1 MADNSIS
8 VEGGLLPADLL
19 EQIATGDTQ
28 GQREADFQVEGSARL
43 TATMESAFSG
53 VRKHWESYRRGLER
67 SSDAAARTRITRQ
80 RWMANLADELG
91 YDELRRPSASL
102 QAGERRYRIYATA
115 GESDDAPPFHVVG
128 SDQELDRRS
137 ERNRR
142 SPHAL
147 VQDYLNNSDALW
159 GIVANGDKLRL
170 LRDSTLFTRPT
181 YIEFDIKSIIEGN
194 QYAAFTQMY
203 RLLHRTRLPADGQP
217 PDDCLLERYYQDGL
231 DSHSR
236 VRERLRDGVE
246 RALRTLGNGFLQHR
260 SSDALRQRIA
270 VEGLSA
276 LSADEYYR
284 QLLRLVYRLLFLM
297 VSEERG
303 LLAGATDE
311 EHRLYGIY
319 QRYYSVSQLRARADK
334 QIADDGHRDLWE
346 GLKQTFL
353 IFRTDENASAFG
365 MQALDG
371 ELFSESACAD
381 LESAACAN
389 HILLRAMRDLSTF
402 WDEGETTGRRG
413 RRQTRSGVRRRVN
426 YAAIDVEE
434 FGSVYESLLEFQPKF
449 TINGMPAFDLVT
461 GSERKQTGSYYTPPE
476 LVNELIESA
485 LVPVIRERMASA
497 RSDDDKASALLSLKV
512 CDPAAGSGHFL
523 LAAARR
529 IATEVA
535 RLRTGEAEPTPE
547 AYREAM
553 RDTVRHCIYGV
564 DKNPLAVDLCK
575 VALWIEGHALGKP
588 LNFLDHRIRCGDSLV
603 GVMGEEMLH
612 AGIPNDAYKAVTGD
626 DRPTVNE
633 YRKRNRAELRSG
645 GVQLSLGGDPDN
657 LAADF
662 IALGGLAENSV
673 EDIQRKKARFN
684 NMRGPGSNWWRQK
697 AACDLWVAPFFMPK
711 HPDAHEVPTTG
722 DLKRHMLTNSAHATL
737 IGKAVEIS
745 EHRQFFHWHLEFP
758 EVFDDGG
765 FDVVLGNPPWERIK
779 LQQKEFF
786 ATRDDAIANAPNK
799 AARNRLIAEMRRAN
813 PALTA
818 EFDAAVHDSDATSV
832 FVRGSGR
839 FSLTGRGDVNTYSI
853 FTETARNLLA
863 PNGRAGM
870 IVPTAIAIGDTT
882 KDFFA
887 DLIRRRS
894 LVRLFDFEN
903 RNGIFQGVHRSY
915 RFCLLTLGGEEQFTT
930 TAEFAFFL
938 HRPAQLRND
947 DSRFTMAPAD
957 FTLFNPNTGNCP
969 VFHSRRDMDINRKLY
984 QRAGV
989 LWKEAKPGQEEVNPW
1004 GVKFQRMFDMSNDSH
1019 LFRTREQLDADG
1031 WRLAGNIFV
1040 KGDERWL
1047 PLYEAK
1053 LFHQYDHRFATFE
1066 GVPASKRFQQGAP
1079 TIESSAEEKRDV
1091 NAVVLPRYWV
1101 AEDEVQNRFDQRNL
1115 TPVRRQPQA
1124 SAAGVSR
1131 RRQPQASAAGVS
1143 APTSSRHA
1151 RTVGAQLV
1159 IRNLTNSTNQRTVIT
1174 TKLPNYGLGNSAT
1187 TITVG

>member
-91 YDELRRPSASL
+91 YDYLRRHSASL

-159 GIVANGDKLRL
+159 GIVTNGDKLRL

-194 QYAAFTQMY
+194 QYATFTQMY

-217 PDDCLLERYYQDGL
+217 SDDCLLERYYQDGL
-231 DSHSR
+231 ESHSR

-260 SSDALRQRIA
+260 SSTALRQRIA
-270 VEGLSA
+270 EDGLSP

-297 VSEERG
+297 VAEERG

-311 EHRLYGIY
+311 EQRLYGIY
-319 QRYYSVSQLRARADK
+319 QRYYSVSQIRARADR

-381 LESAACAN
+381 LESAACVN
-389 HILLRAMRDLSTF
+389 HTLLRAMRDLSTF

-434 FGSVYESLLEFQPKF
+434 FGSVYESLLDYQPKF

-485 LVPVIRERMASA
+485 LVPVMRERMASA

-523 LAAARR
+523 LAVARR

-553 RDTVRHCIYGV
+553 RDTISHCIYGV

-626 DRPTVNE
+626 DKRAATA
-633 YRKRNRAELRSG
+633 YRSRNRAELRSG
-645 GVQLSLGGDPDN
+645 GVQLGLGGNPDN

-662 IALGGLAENSV
+662 IALGSLAENSV

-684 NMRGPGSNWWRQK
+684 NMRGSGSNWWRQK
-697 AACDLWVAPFFMPK
+697 SACDLWTAPFFMPK

-745 EHRQFFHWHLEFP
+745 EYRQFFHWHLEFP

-765 FDVVLGNPPWERIK
+765 FDVVLGNPPWEVIQAEEK
-779 LQQKEFF
+779 GFF
-786 ATRDDAIANAPNK
+786 SRHDTNIAALAGQNRKRAIAELPSSNPEL
-799 AARNRLIAEMRRAN
+799 AATWHNYCQDIANRTN
-813 PALTA
+813 
-818 EFDAAVHDSDATSV
+818 

-839 FSLTGRGDVNTYSI
+839 FSLTAKGKINYYAV

-870 IVPTAIAIGDTT
+870 IVPTGIATDNTT

-894 LVRLFDFEN
+894 LVSLFDFEN
-903 RNGIFQGVHRSY
+903 RLKVFPGIDSRIK
-915 RFCLLTLGGEEQFTT
+915 FCLLTVGEEERRGNA
-930 TAEFAFFL
+930 AEFAFFL

-947 DSRFTMAPAD
+947 ESRFTMAPAD
-957 FTLFNPNTGNCP
+957 FALFNPNTGNCP
-969 VFHSRRDMDINRKLY
+969 VFRSRRDMEINRKLY

-1004 GVKFQRMFDMSNDSH
+1004 GVSFMQMFNMTTASH
-1019 LFRTREQLDADG
+1019 LFRAREQLEADG
-1031 WRLAGNIFV
+1031 WRLEGNIFV
-1040 KGDERWL
+1040 QDDCAERYL

-1066 GVPASKRFQQGAP
+1066 GVSYAKVRQGQARDM
-1079 TIESSAEEKRDV
+1079 SAEEKADS

-1101 AEDEVQNRFDQRNL
+1101 SEDEVQKRLEQFGMNADSTYVRGGGGGGGVQSLDTL
-1115 TPVRRQPQA
+1115 TELARR
-1124 SAAGVSR
+1124 SLSGRLSER
-1131 RRQPQASAAGVS
+1131 RTN
-1143 APTSSRHA
+1143 APR
-1151 RTVGAQLV
+1151 
-1159 IRNLTNSTNQRTVIT
+1159 
-1174 TKLPNYGLGNSAT
+1174 
-1187 TITVG
+1187 

>member
-8 VEGGLLPADLL
+8 VEGGLLPVDLL

-28 GQREADFQVEGSARL
+28 GQQAQDFQVEGSARL
-43 TATMESAFSG
+43 TTTMESAFSG
-53 VRKHWESYRRGLER
+53 VRKHWDSYRRGLER

-91 YDELRRPSASL
+91 YDELHRASSSL
-102 QAGERRYRIYATA
+102 QAGERRYQIYATA

-128 SDQELDRRS
+128 SDQELDRRGG
-137 ERNRR
+137 RNRR

-159 GIVANGDKLRL
+159 GVVTNGDKLRL

-236 VRERLRDGVE
+236 VRERLRVGVE

-260 SSDALRQRIA
+260 SSNALRQRIA
-270 VEGLSA
+270 VDGLSA
-276 LSADEYYR
+276 LSAEEYYR

-297 VSEERG
+297 VAEERG
-303 LLAGATDE
+303 LLAGGTDQE
-311 EHRLYGIY
+311 QRLYGIY
-319 QRYYSVSQLRARADK
+319 ERYYSVSQLRARADR
-334 QIADDGHRDLWE
+334 QITDDGHRDLWE

-353 IFRTDENASAFG
+353 IFRTDKNASAFG

-371 ELFSESACAD
+371 ELFSDSACAD

-389 HILLRAMRDLSTF
+389 YTLLRAMRDLSTF

-449 TINGMPAFDLVT
+449 TINSRPNFDLVT

-485 LVPVIRERMASA
+485 LVPVMHERMASA
-497 RSDDDKASALLSLKV
+497 RSDHDKASALLSLKV

-547 AYREAM
+547 AYRDAM
-553 RDTVRHCIYGV
+553 RDTIRHCIYGV

-575 VALWIEGHALGKP
+575 VALWIEGHARSKP
-588 LNFLDHRIRCGDSLV
+588 LSFLDHRIRCGDSLV
-603 GVMGEEMLH
+603 GVMNEEMLH

-626 DRPTVNE
+626 DRRIVNE
-633 YRKRNRAELRSG
+633 YRKRNRTELRSG
-645 GVQLSLGGDPDN
+645 GVQLSLGGNADN
-657 LAADF
+657 LADDF
-662 IALGGLAENSV
+662 IALGSLAENSV
-673 EDIQRKKARFN
+673 EDIQRKKARFDN
-684 NMRGPGSNWWRQK
+684 IRGPGSNWWLEK
-697 AACDLWVAPFFMPK
+697 AACDLWTAPFFMPK
-711 HPDAHEVPTTG
+711 HPDSHEVPTTAN
-722 DLKRHMLTNSAHATL
+722 LKRYMLTGWEHGTL
-737 IGKAVEIS
+737 IGRAVEIS
-745 EHRQFFHWHLEFP
+745 EYRQFFHWHLEFP
-758 EVFDDGG
+758 EVFEDGG

-786 ATRDDAIANAPNK
+786 ATRDAQIANAPNK
-799 AARNRLIAEMRRAN
+799 AARDRFIAEMRRVN
-813 PALTA
+813 PALAT
-818 EFDAAVHDSDATSV
+818 EFDDAIHDSDATSV

-839 FSLTGRGDVNTYSI
+839 FSLTGKGDVNTYSI

-863 PNGRAGM
+863 PTGRAGM
-870 IVPTAIAIGDTT
+870 IVPTGIATDTTT

-894 LVRLFDFEN
+894 LVSLFDFEN
-903 RNGIFQGVHRSY
+903 RDGIFPGVHRSY
-915 RFCLLTLGGEEQFTT
+915 KFCLLTIGGEEQRGDD
-930 TAEFAFFL
+930 AEFAFFL
-938 HRPAQLRND
+938 YRPAQLRND
-947 DSRFTMAPAD
+947 ESRFTMATAD
-957 FTLFNPNTGNCP
+957 FGLFNPNTGNCP
-969 VFHSRRDMDINRKLY
+969 IFRSRRDMEINRKLY

-989 LWKEAKPGQEEVNPW
+989 LWKEAKSGQEEVNPW
-1004 GVKFQRMFDMSNDSH
+1004 GIKFQSMFHMSNDSH
-1019 LFRTREQLDADG
+1019 LFRTREQLENEG
-1031 WRLAGNIFV
+1031 WTLAGNFF
-1040 KGDERWL
+1040 ERELERYL
-1047 PLYEAK
+1047 PLYEPR

-1066 GVPASKRFQQGAP
+1066 GVSPVRTRNGNARDVRV
-1079 TIESSAEEKRDV
+1079 EEKTDPSSV
-1091 NAVVLPRYWV
+1091 AIPRYWV
-1101 AEDEVQNRFDQRNL
+1101 PEIEVQEKLDSELANKPQDTHTGSRKGSQRSNPPRKSWSL
-1115 TPVRRQPQA
+1115 ALRLMTNPVNKRTLI
-1124 SAAGVSR
+1124 SGVIPRS
-1131 RRQPQASAAGVS
+1131 
-1143 APTSSRHA
+1143 
-1151 RTVGAQLV
+1151 
-1159 IRNLTNSTNQRTVIT
+1159 
-1174 TKLPNYGLGNSAT
+1174 GLGNNGAVVT
-1187 TITVG
+1187 RN

>member
-28 GQREADFQVEGSARL
+28 GQREADFQIEGSARL

-260 SSDALRQRIA
+260 SSDSLRQRIA
-270 VEGLSA
+270 VEGSSA

-303 LLAGATDE
+303 LLAGATDKE
-311 EHRLYGIY
+311 QLLYGIY

-371 ELFSESACAD
+371 ELFSESACVD

-402 WDEGETTGRRG
+402 WDEGEMTGRRG

-485 LVPVIRERMASA
+485 LVPVMRERMASA

-553 RDTVRHCIYGV
+553 RGTISHCIYGV

-575 VALWIEGHALGKP
+575 VALWIEGHARGKP

-626 DRPTVNE
+626 DKRAATA
-633 YRKRNRAELRSG
+633 YRSRNRAELRGG
-645 GVQLSLGGDPDN
+645 GVQLSLGGNTDN

-684 NMRGPGSNWWRQK
+684 NMRGTGSNWWRQK

-722 DLKRHMLTNSAHATL
+722 DLKRHMLTNEAHATL
-737 IGKAVEIS
+737 IGKAFEIS

-758 EVFDDGG
+758 EVFEDGG

-799 AARNRLIAEMRRAN
+799 AARDRLIAEMRRVN

-818 EFDAAVHDSDATSV
+818 EFDGAVHDSDATSV

-839 FSLTGRGDVNTYSI
+839 LPLTGKGDVNTYSI

-870 IVPTAIAIGDTT
+870 IVPTGIATDNTT
-882 KDFFA
+882 KDFFS
-887 DLIRRRS
+887 DLISRRS
-894 LVRLFDFEN
+894 LVSLFDFEN
-903 RNGIFQGVHRSY
+903 RDGIFSGVHRSY
-915 RFCLLTLGGEEQFTT
+915 KFCLLTVGGEGRRGNA
-930 TAEFAFFL
+930 AEFAFFL

-947 DSRFTMAPAD
+947 ESRFTMAPAD
-957 FTLFNPNTGNCP
+957 FALFNPNTGNCP
-969 VFHSRRDMDINRKLY
+969 VFRSRRDMEINRKLY

-989 LWKEAKPGQEEVNPW
+989 LWQEAKPGREEVNPW
-1004 GVKFQRMFDMSNDSH
+1004 GVKFQSMFHMSNDSS
-1019 LFRTREQLDADG
+1019 LFRTRVQLEDDG
-1031 WRLAGNIFV
+1031 WTLAGNIFERD
-1040 KGDERWL
+1040 DERWL
-1047 PLYEAK
+1047 PLYEPK
-1053 LFHQYDHRFATFE
+1053 LFHQYDHRFATF
-1066 GVPASKRFQQGAP
+1066 ASV
-1079 TIESSAEEKRDV
+1079 SSANRIKGNAREVSTGEKQDATSV
-1091 NAVVLPRYWV
+1091 ILPRYWV
-1101 AEDEVQNRFDQRNL
+1101 TEKDVQERLDKGEGIDNTLTGQDRTGQDNLRMLVELARKSLFGRLREPQRSEVGNL
-1115 TPVRRQPQA
+1115 R
-1124 SAAGVSR
+1124 
-1131 RRQPQASAAGVS
+1131 
-1143 APTSSRHA
+1143 
-1151 RTVGAQLV
+1151 
-1159 IRNLTNSTNQRTVIT
+1159 
-1174 TKLPNYGLGNSAT
+1174 
-1187 TITVG
+1187 